1 MVSPFYQKRAMT
13 QLIAIVGRP
22 NVGKSTLFNRL
33 SRSRDALVDNHPGI
47 TRDRL
52 YTSISHEGVPLT
64 LMDTGGFDEAGN
76 DPLLDK
82 VRDQVEKAI
91 EEADMVIFMVDGREG
106 VLPADQEIATILRRS
121 KKKTF
126 LAVNKI
132 DGSEH
137 DHLALDFYSLG
148 TESVH
153 PISAAHGYGLRPF
166 MDQVVKGLTKSQTEK
181 DTGTRIRVAV
191 LGRPNVGKSSM
202 INQIL
207 GTDRML
213 VSELPG
219 TTRDSVDT
227 LFTWR
232 KKEYLLVD
240 TAGIRR
246 KARVKEKIEKF
257 SMVKA
262 LKSLERCHVATI
274 LLDASEGVLEQD
286 ARICGYAFEQ
296 GKGIVLAVNKWD
308 LIKSSA
314 QKKDSIDNSIERQL
328 RFISHAPRV
337 NVSAL
342 TGERV
347 MKLFE
352 KIDLVYE
359 QCSRT
364 FSTPAVN
371 RVFKEIFEEHQPPR
385 FGRERLKLFYA
396 TQTSTRPPTFLLFVN
411 RPDVIHFSYERF
423 MINRL
428 RVHFQLEN
436 APIRLLFRKK

>member
-52 YTSISHEGVPLT
+52 YTAISHEGVPLT

-274 LLDASEGVLEQD
+274 LLDASEGVL
-286 ARICGYAFEQ
+286 
-296 GKGIVLAVNKWD
+296 
-308 LIKSSA
+308 
-314 QKKDSIDNSIERQL
+314 
-328 RFISHAPRV
+328 
-337 NVSAL
+337 
-342 TGERV
+342 
-347 MKLFE
+347 
-352 KIDLVYE
+352 
-359 QCSRT
+359 
-364 FSTPAVN
+364 
-371 RVFKEIFEEHQPPR
+371 
-385 FGRERLKLFYA
+385 
-396 TQTSTRPPTFLLFVN
+396 
-411 RPDVIHFSYERF
+411 
-423 MINRL
+423 
-428 RVHFQLEN
+428 
-436 APIRLLFRKK
+436 